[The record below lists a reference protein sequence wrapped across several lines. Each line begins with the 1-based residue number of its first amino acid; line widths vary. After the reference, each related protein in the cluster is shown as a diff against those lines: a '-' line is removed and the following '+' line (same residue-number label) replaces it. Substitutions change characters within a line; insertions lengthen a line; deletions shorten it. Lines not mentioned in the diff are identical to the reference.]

1 MCCFYE
7 GSVYS
12 EELYTIQ
19 KWSHVSRSHLTS
31 PEGVGVWFLNLYTLY
46 SVCVCV
52 WGGICIWDR
61 GLWPLL
67 LINPGTPASEIGQK
81 VTTLLSKCSGQ
92 AVGAGNKIT
101 LISHPCKFVFPL
113 FCIYTHVPQKG
124 KEVVCL
130 WVLRSLIKVFLPDFH
145 LPLWPTNDHTY
156 MKNLVL
162 YLCRDIF
169 LQNL

>member
-1 MCCFYE
+1 MKVVCTQKNCTQYRSDPMCLGPIPPPQSE
-7 GSVYS
+7 SVFGFS
-12 EELYTIQ
+12 T
-19 KWSHVSRSHLTS
+19 
-31 PEGVGVWFLNLYTLY
+31 FTLFTLC
-46 SVCVCV
+46 VCVCG
-52 WGGICIWDR
+52 GGICIWDR

-124 KEVVCL
+124 
-130 WVLRSLIKVFLPDFH
+130 SM
-145 LPLWPTNDHTY
+145 PLSP
-156 MKNLVL
+156 
-162 YLCRDIF
+162 
-169 LQNL
+169 